1 MFLPAARAAV
11 VPMDPMPDTLPF
23 VLSETRSR
31 SLTPQLSVIT
41 SAGVR
46 LVLLNGQPAFHIELS
61 DPTHDRYVAVQL
73 YLSHRISQKEI
84 AATWQV
90 TIRTINQWV
99 AAFRKGGVEGLVQ
112 KIQGR
117 PESLT
122 PAVCA
127 RIQQLRSQRFTIKEI
142 ARLTKVSPRSVNS
155 ALAQGAQS
163 QPELPENQTSSLDEE
178 AAELQALQSETT
190 TAAQTTAAT
199 ASGETIA
206 AAATTAPAS
215 PAGACVPGA
224 CQPAGDPL
232 NRAADRM
239 AACLGFIEDAPP
251 IFAPCSHVK
260 GAGALLAIAIFA
272 ASGFLENAR
281 TTYRTMGP
289 AFYGLRSF
297 FLTLFCMA
305 VLRVK
310 NPERINQSNPLFIG
324 RLLGLDRVPAVK
336 TLRRKLKA
344 LAARKKAA
352 ELMNLRAKDLMAGSS
367 HPEAVL
373 YVDGHVQ
380 CYYGSSN
387 IGKVFSTSKQRV
399 VKGGTDYW
407 INLADATPLLCLPTP
422 FNERLN
428 QMLPELLRLAREVCG
443 QRRITVIF
451 DRGGAEAKVYQT
463 IIDMGADFIAYH
475 KQPAPVD
482 HALFVPQHTVINGRE
497 YAHAPL
503 ERTCRLPI
511 YEADAK
517 GTRRKTGEVVELR
530 EIIIKRTT
538 SGTTHVIT
546 PIRDQPATLVCGKL
560 FNRWTQENF
569 FKHMIG
575 AYVLDHLYT
584 YRTERVPAGLD
595 HPNPEYT
602 SLQKQRANLRGR
614 IARILGRELDHL
626 AQGKLES
633 LVKLHQGKQGVALKA
648 LAGGLK
654 VIEEALRLTPRR
666 ESAADYEMLESETR
680 LLGNLVKMS
689 AWQAEGEMARIVGD
703 LWQGTNGNERG
714 LVEGMIQSTGALSI
728 SDGVLQ
734 VDLEP
739 QSTPERTRLLA
750 HLCEV
755 LSTRRVTYPGSTL
768 RLSFAVAP
776 TPAPRKQT
784 PKKTKEEEFVSEVL
798 EADDP

>member
-1 MFLPAARAAV
+1 MFVLATRVAV
-11 VPMDPMPDTLPF
+11 FPMDPMPDTLPF
-23 VLSETRSR
+23 VLSETQSR
-31 SLTPQLSVIT
+31 SITPQLTVIT

-46 LVLLNGQPAFHIELS
+46 LVLLDGQPAFHIELS

-84 AATWQV
+84 AAAWQV

-117 PESLT
+117 PEALT
-122 PAVCA
+122 PTVCA
-127 RIQQLRSQRFTIKEI
+127 RIQQLRNQRFSIKEI
-142 ARLTKVSPRSVNS
+142 AQLTKVSPRSVNS
-155 ALAQGAQS
+155 ALAQGAQP
-163 QPELPENQTSSLDEE
+163 QPELPELHTSSLDEE
-178 AAELQALQSETT
+178 AAELKVLQSETT
-190 TAAQTTAAT
+190 ESSKTTESSETTAA
-199 ASGETIA
+199 AQA
-206 AAATTAPAS
+206 TAPAS
-215 PAGACVPGA
+215 LAGAEEPMA
-224 CQPAGDPL
+224 SQPCGDPL
-232 NRAADRM
+232 NRTADRM
-239 AACLGFIEDAPP
+239 AAYLGFIEDAPP
-251 IFAPCSHVK
+251 IFAPCPHVK
-260 GAGALLAIAIFA
+260 GAGALLAIALFA
-272 ASGFLENAR
+272 SSGFLENAQ
-281 TTYRTMGP
+281 TIYRTMGP

-310 NPERINQSNPLFIG
+310 NPEQINKSNPLFMG

-352 ELMNLRAKDLMAGSS
+352 ELMNLRAKELMAGSS
-367 HPEAVL
+367 LPEAVL

-380 CYYGSSN
+380 CYYGSSK
-387 IGKVFSTSKQRV
+387 IGKVYSTSKQRV
-399 VKGGTDYW
+399 IKGGTDYW
-407 INLADATPLLCLPTP
+407 VNLTDATPLLCLPTP

-428 QMLPELLRLAREVCG
+428 QMLPELLRRAQEVCG

-463 IIDMGADFIAYH
+463 IINLGADFIAYH
-475 KQPAPVD
+475 KQPAPID
-482 HALFVPQHTVINGRE
+482 HSLFVPQPTVINGRE

-503 ERTCRLPI
+503 ERTCQLPI
-511 YEADAK
+511 YETDSK
-517 GTRRKTGEVVELR
+517 GTRRKTGEIVELR
-530 EIIIKRTT
+530 EIIIKRDTT
-538 SGTTHVIT
+538 GTTHVIT
-546 PIRDQPATLVCGKL
+546 PIRDGPAIPVCGQL

-575 AYVLDHLYT
+575 AYDLDHLYT
-584 YRTERVPAGLD
+584 YRTERVPADLD

-614 IARILGRELDHL
+614 IAKILGRELDHI
-626 AQGKLES
+626 AQGKLEA
-633 LVKLHQGKQGVALKA
+633 LVKLHQGKKGIELKT

-654 VIEEALRLTPRR
+654 VIEEALKLTPRR

-680 LLGNLVKMS
+680 LLCNLVKMS
-689 AWQAEGEMARIVGD
+689 AWQVEGELARIVGD
-703 LWQGTNGNERG
+703 IWQGTNGNERG

-728 SDGVLQ
+728 RDGVLQ

-755 LSTRRVTYPGSTL
+755 LSARRVTYPGSAL
-768 RLSFAVAP
+768 RLSFAVAQAPARP
-776 TPAPRKQT
+776 TK
-784 PKKTKEEEFVSEVL
+784 
-798 EADDP
+798 

>member
-1 MFLPAARAAV
+1 MFVLATRVAV
-11 VPMDPMPDTLPF
+11 FPMDPMPDTLPF
-23 VLSETRSR
+23 VLSETQSR
-31 SLTPQLSVIT
+31 SITPQLTVIT

-46 LVLLNGQPAFHIELS
+46 LVLLDGQPAFHIELS
-61 DPTHDRYVAVQL
+61 DLTHDRYVAVQL

-84 AATWQV
+84 AAAWQV

-99 AAFRKGGVEGLVQ
+99 ASFRKGGVADLVQ

-117 PESLT
+117 PEALT
-122 PAVCA
+122 PAVCS
-127 RIQQLRSQRFTIKEI
+127 RIQQLRSQRFSIREI
-142 ARLTKVSPRSVNS
+142 AQLTKVSPRSVNS
-155 ALAQGAQS
+155 ALAQGAQP
-163 QPELPENQTSSLDEE
+163 QPELPELQTSSLDEE
-178 AAELQALQSETT
+178 AAELKVLQSEPTESGETT
-190 TAAQTTAAT
+190 P
-199 ASGETIA
+199 SSETIA
-206 AAATTAPAS
+206 AAQATAPAS
-215 PAGACVPGA
+215 LAGAGEPMA
-224 CQPAGDPL
+224 SQPCGDPL
-232 NRAADRM
+232 NRTADRM
-239 AACLGFIEDAPP
+239 AAYLGFIEDAPP
-251 IFAPCSHVK
+251 IFAPCPHVK
-260 GAGALLAIAIFA
+260 GAGALLAIALFA
-272 ASGFLENAR
+272 SSGFLENAQ
-281 TTYRTMGP
+281 TIYRTMGP
-289 AFYGLRSF
+289 AFYGLRGF

-310 NPERINQSNPLFIG
+310 NPEQINKSNPLFIG

-336 TLRRKLKA
+336 TLRRKLRA

-352 ELMNLRAKDLMAGSS
+352 ELMNLRAKELMAGSS

-380 CYYGSSN
+380 CYYGGSK

-407 INLADATPLLCLPTP
+407 VNLADATPLLCLPTP

-428 QMLPELLRLAREVCG
+428 QMLPELLRRAREVCG

-463 IIDMGADFIAYH
+463 IINLGADFIAYH
-475 KQPAPVD
+475 KQPAPVE
-482 HALFVPQHTVINGRE
+482 HSLFVPQTTKINDRE

-503 ERTCRLPI
+503 ERTCQLPI
-511 YEADAK
+511 YETDSK

-530 EIIIKRTT
+530 EIIIKRDTT
-538 SGTTHVIT
+538 GTTHVIT
-546 PIRDQPATLVCGKL
+546 PIRDRPAILVCGQL
-560 FNRWTQENF
+560 FNRWTQEIF

-575 AYVLDHLYT
+575 AYDLDHLYT

-614 IARILGRELDHL
+614 IGKILGRELDHI
-626 AQGKLES
+626 AQGKLEA
-633 LVKLHQGKQGVALKA
+633 LVKLHQGKKGVELKA

-654 VIEEALRLTPRR
+654 IIEEALKLTPRR

-680 LLGNLVKMS
+680 LLCNLVKMS
-689 AWQAEGEMARIVGD
+689 AWQVEGELARIVGD
-703 LWQGTNGNERG
+703 IWQGTNGNERG
-714 LVEGMIQSTGALSI
+714 LVVGMIQSTGALSI
-728 SDGVLQ
+728 RDGVLQ
-734 VDLEP
+734 VDLEA

-755 LSTRRVTYPGSTL
+755 LSARRVTYPGSTL
-768 RLSFAVAP
+768 RLSFAVAQPPARP
-776 TPAPRKQT
+776 TK
-784 PKKTKEEEFVSEVL
+784 
-798 EADDP
+798 

>member
-1 MFLPAARAAV
+1 MFLSAARAAV
-11 VPMDPMPDTLPF
+11 LPMDPMPDTLPF

-31 SLTPQLSVIT
+31 CLTPQLSVIT

-73 YLSHRISQKEI
+73 HLSHCISQKEI
-84 AATWQV
+84 AAAWQV
-90 TIRTINQWV
+90 TIRTINLWV

-122 PAVCA
+122 PTLCA
-127 RIQQLRSQRFTIKEI
+127 RIQQLRGQRFTIKEI
-142 ARLTKVSPRSVNS
+142 ARITKVSPRSVNS
-155 ALAQGAQS
+155 ALAQGT
-163 QPELPENQTSSLDEE
+163 QPQLELPEIQTSSLDEE
-178 AAELQALQSETT
+178 AAELQALQSET
-190 TAAQTTAAT
+190 AT
-199 ASGETIA
+199 
-206 AAATTAPAS
+206 ATTASSETPVSSETTASAS
-215 PAGACVPGA
+215 PTGACAPGS

-251 IFAPCSHVK
+251 IFAPCPHVK

-272 ASGFLENAR
+272 GSGFLENAR

-305 VLRVK
+305 VLRVG

-380 CYYGSSN
+380 CYYGGSK

-428 QMLPELLRLAREVCG
+428 QMLPELLRLAKEVCG

-482 HALFVPQHTVINGRE
+482 HALFVPQPTVINGKE
-497 YAHAPL
+497 YAYAPL
-503 ERTCRLPI
+503 ERTCQLPI
-511 YEADAK
+511 YETDAK
-517 GTRRKTGEVVELR
+517 GTRRKTGKMVELR

-546 PIRDQPATLVCGKL
+546 PIRDQPATRVCGML

-584 YRTERVPAGLD
+584 YRMQRVPAGLD

-614 IARILGRELDHL
+614 IAKILGRQLDDI

-633 LVKLHQGKQGVALKA
+633 LVKLHQGKKGVELKA
-648 LAGGLK
+648 LAAGLK
-654 VIEEALRLTPRR
+654 VIEEALKLTPRR

-680 LLGNLVKMS
+680 MLGNLVKMS

-703 LWQGTNGNERG
+703 IWQGTNGNERG
-714 LVEGMIQSTGALSI
+714 MVEGMIQSTGTLSI

-734 VDLEP
+734 VDFES
-739 QSTPERTRLLA
+739 QATPERTRLLA
-750 HLCEV
+750 YLCEV
-755 LSTRRVTYPGSTL
+755 LSARRVTYPGSTL

-776 TPAPRKQT
+776 PPARPAK
-784 PKKTKEEEFVSEVL
+784 
-798 EADDP
+798 